1 MAINFIWFDLGYT
14 LVYQD
19 REQVYVRY
27 LAEQGVNIPQER
39 VEEAYHLAD
48 KHFMRDYP
56 GVLAKER
63 DTFFP
68 WYLGVLNHSLG
79 LHFDLTKQYRRILEI
94 QRELECV
101 GWRSFPF
108 TRPVLE
114 NLKERSYGVGL
125 ISNWDY
131 TARDVL
137 ERNGLLPLLDEIVI
151 SSEVGIE
158 KPERAIFQLAL
169 ERAGITP
176 EESLYV
182 GDNYYDDVIGSERAG
197 MQSYLINRFGT
208 LGIEELD
215 SVQLISSI
223 QELPQRLSVSSKI
236 IS

>member
-27 LAEQGVNIPQER
+27 LAEQGLDIPQAR
-39 VEEAYHLAD
+39 IEEAYHLAD
-48 KHFMRDYP
+48 KYFMREYP

-68 WYLGVLNHSLG
+68 WYLGVLNHSLR
-79 LHFDLTKQYRRILEI
+79 LHFDLTKQYQRILEI
-94 QRELECV
+94 QQEQECS
-101 GWRSFPF
+101 WRSFSF
-108 TRPVLE
+108 THSVLE
-114 NLKERSYGVGL
+114 TLKERSYGVGL
-125 ISNWDY
+125 ISNWDH

-137 ERNGLLPLLDEIVI
+137 GRNGLLPLLDQIVI

-158 KPERAIFQLAL
+158 KPDQAIFQLAV
-169 ERAGITP
+169 ERAGTAP

-182 GDNYYDDVIGSERAG
+182 GDNYYDDVVGSERAG
-197 MQSYLINRFGT
+197 MQSCLINRFGT
-208 LGIEELD
+208 LGIEELS

-223 QELPQRLSVSSKI
+223 QELPQRLSASSKI

>member
-27 LAEQGVNIPQER
+27 LAEQGVNIPQEQ

-56 GVLAKER
+56 GVLSKER

-79 LHFDLTKQYRRILEI
+79 LHFDLTKQCRRILEI

-125 ISNWDY
+125 ISNWDH

-158 KPERAIFQLAL
+158 KPDRAIFQLAL